1 MCYPIEVQRAATN
14 VEVTRF
20 SKKWSPIQIV
30 KSINK
35 SLIRQEDIVFIDI
48 YIIYLM
54 IILNIIY
61 IFHIL
66 GVINS
71 AIAVILAKLI

>member
-48 YIIYLM
+48 YIIYLI

-61 IFHIL
+61 IYYI
-66 GVINS
+66 S
-71 AIAVILAKLI
+71 QESLIVLLL